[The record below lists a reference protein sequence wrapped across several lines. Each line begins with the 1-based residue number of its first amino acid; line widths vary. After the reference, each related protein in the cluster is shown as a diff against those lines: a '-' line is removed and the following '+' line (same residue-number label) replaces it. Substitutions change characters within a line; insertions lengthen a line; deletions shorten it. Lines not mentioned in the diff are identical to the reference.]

1 MLSSD
6 KRLELQELLETH
18 QNTEC
23 TDIRDKVFG
32 FLGLTS
38 APGQPP
44 IFLADYSKSVNEVY
58 DQTLR
63 YLYLCSR
70 GSDGRLLNPSLFR
83 KFAVLLQ
90 HSLKLSH
97 LEDLAEDKITRILAE
112 IGEEHPTLTSMANL
126 TSTYRNQGRWK
137 EVEEL
142 EVQVMETRGLMASPA
157 NSIPDTQL
165 GLTQSEIQLLR
176 WHQALVL
183 SQAGNSS
190 SRAASN
196 ASSQGRLL
204 LDPSSLQAL
213 STHFNCLMYSIQQ
226 RWQTVSI

>member
-1 MLSSD
+1 
-6 KRLELQELLETH
+6 
-18 QNTEC
+18 
-23 TDIRDKVFG
+23 VFG

-83 KFAVLLQ
+83 NFAVLLQ

-97 LEDLAEDKITRILAE
+97 LEDLPEGKITRILAE

-142 EVQVMETRGLMASPA
+142 EVQVMETRRLRPPSPTPSQTHSWASP
-157 NSIPDTQL
+157 
-165 GLTQSEIQLLR
+165 
-176 WHQALVL
+176 
-183 SQAGNSS
+183 
-190 SRAASN
+190 RAKFNYSASTK
-196 ASSQGRLL
+196 
-204 LDPSSLQAL
+204 PSFSPKPA
-213 STHFNCLMYSIQQ
+213 TPHRGPPAMPPAKD
-226 RWQTVSI
+226 VSC